1 MAKKVLTPEI
11 KEIKVLKPRIKEI
24 KKEESELEEDIEE
37 AEQEERGAMQSG
49 NFQAP
54 SIILESDRQEA
65 PRRTQI
71 QQETQERRQ
80 IETTNASYTNTPQR
94 RDTYR
99 EYTPNALRSSEVVA
113 DRSIATVSNQ
123 QTLGRR
129 EVIQDSA
136 IQRTQEINPTV
147 YFVKTRFFP
156 TSILMC
162 CSYSN

>member
-1 MAKKVLTPEI
+1 MAKNTKSKEI
-11 KEIKVLKPRIKEI
+11 KEIKVLAPKIKEI
-24 KKEESELEEDIEE
+24 KKDESELEEDIEE
-37 AEQEERGAMQSG
+37 AEEETRGAMQSG

-54 SIILESDRQEA
+54 SILLESERQEA

-99 EYTPNALRSSEVVA
+99 GYTPNALRSSEVVA

-136 IQRTQEINPTV
+136 IQRTQERQDTYEPKKKKMYPWEV
-147 YFVKTRFFP
+147 
-156 TSILMC
+156 
-162 CSYSN
+162 